1 MSLLKWS
8 TPERRAGDR
17 DLRIIPNEI
26 YLAIFKY
33 LVPASGPLNL
43 EDESTLF
50 KLSLVCRFFRDLFL
64 PRLFACIEFY
74 DHKLDGLQRKRASSR
89 GFNLCERIAAL
100 EPLALSL
107 ALCVKVGHFERCD
120 SGDTDFGNYSW
131 VYVSG
136 MAHMRNIRELQF
148 TSCNFVNNELWD
160 VIATLELLEKL
171 RFDDCYFEGGPA
183 DLEPDKMFKVKV
195 LWLKASRCFGVRH
208 LVAAIDAC
216 HLRTLDIDFNFGHEV
231 DWLSGTTLTELTEL
245 SISSYH
251 PMDDVLQIKHILHV
265 TSQSLQVLTLD
276 LVLSSDLD
284 CWPVLFEDPAWRNLP
299 LLRSFIL
306 YVAAWPG
313 CSFIEFVRL
322 ICNVVRVHKGLQ
334 SLTIKRLSTYAP
346 ESSMSKDNFQDTVQE
361 LLDYLPGL
369 TFVEID
375 VRDAPLMDGKWI
387 RSYT

>member
-17 DLRIIPNEI
+17 NLRIIPNEI

-64 PRLFACIEFY
+64 PRIFACIEFY
-74 DHKLDGLQRKRASSR
+74 DHELNGHHRKKGSSR
-89 GFNLCERIAAL
+89 GFILCKRIAAQ

-107 ALCVKVGHFERCD
+107 APCVKAVHFEGYD

-284 CWPVLFEDPAWRNLP
+284 CWPDLFEDPAWRNLP

-375 VRDAPLMDGKWI
+375 VRMHP
-387 RSYT
+387 